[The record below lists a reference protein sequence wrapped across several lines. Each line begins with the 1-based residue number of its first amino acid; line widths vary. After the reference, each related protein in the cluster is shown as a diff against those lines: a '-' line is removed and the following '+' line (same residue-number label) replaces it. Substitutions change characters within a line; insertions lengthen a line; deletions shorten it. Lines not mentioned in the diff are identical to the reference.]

1 MKCQICGEEFEK
13 IDLEDNICDNC
24 IASIIHS
31 EDIPPN
37 EEDFI

>member
-1 MKCQICGEEFEK
+1 MICKVCGDEYPEE
-13 IDLEDNICDNC
+13 DLDDGICLNC
-24 IASIIHS
+24 MASIIHS